1 MPENTVIEFAD
12 PNGRQTRMATVAV
25 SKSGPQPATG
35 AYDRVFYSGMAIV
48 MALTVFAGFAPTYY
62 LRGAFG
68 APQTVT
74 GLTSLTPLAHVH
86 GVLFT
91 GWVVLFIVQTA
102 LVARRGV
109 AVHRRLGVAG
119 GVLAAAMFVVGSM
132 TAIHAAAR
140 GSAPPGADPLEF
152 LVIPLG
158 DMFSFAV
165 FTAAAFWWR
174 RNKEAHKRLMLL
186 AYISIVVAAVA
197 RLPGVLPL
205 GPFGFF
211 GFTCVFLLLG
221 IVYDG
226 MSRRRVH
233 PVYIWGGLFFV
244 MSVPLRLM
252 LSGTPAWRAF
262 ADWLV

>member
-1 MPENTVIEFAD
+1 
-12 PNGRQTRMATVAV
+12 MATIAV

-62 LRGAFG
+62 LRSAFG
-68 APQTVT
+68 APPTLA
-74 GLTSLTPLAHVH
+74 GLVSLTPLAHIH
-86 GVLFT
+86 GALFT
-91 GWVVLFIVQTA
+91 GWVLLFIVQTA
-102 LVARRGV
+102 LVARRSV
-109 AVHRRLGVAG
+109 AVHRRLGIAG
-119 GVLAAAMFVVGSM
+119 IVLAAAMFAVGTL
-132 TAIHAAAR
+132 TAIRAAAR

-158 DMFSFAV
+158 DMGLFATFV
-165 FTAAAFWWR
+165 SGAFWLR

-197 RLPGVLPL
+197 RLPGVIQL
-205 GPFGFF
+205 GPYGFF
-211 GFTCVFLLLG
+211 GFTTIFLL
-221 IVYDG
+221 IAIIYDA
-226 MSRRRVH
+226 MSRGRVH
-233 PVYIWGGLFFV
+233 PVYIWGGSLFV
-244 MSVPLRLM
+244 VSVPLRLM